1 MVEFSSQS
9 SNLRDVISY
18 INVNRTNAVPELSE
32 ETVAQVFKGK
42 VTYRLCIV
50 EFWQQVPDNV
60 CMKSEYLH
68 SHSNYSATSE
78 NNMEHC

>member
-1 MVEFSSQS
+1 MNLVIMVEFSSQT

-32 ETVAQVFKGK
+32 NTVAQVFKGK

-50 EFWQQVPDNV
+50 EF
-60 CMKSEYLH
+60 
-68 SHSNYSATSE
+68 
-78 NNMEHC
+78 